1 MPFYRGW
8 LSGLPVNC
16 RPGYR
21 VGWFRLVL
29 LVLLLHE
36 GVGPSVGLALESD
49 HASVVDGA
57 VDDRGGHVG
66 VSEHASP
73 SGELD
78 VRGVDDG
85 LGLVRVGDDLEE
97 EPAALLV
104 YGHVA
109 ELVDDE
115 EPCLAYGLQFPVEF
129 ALRAGAQEAHDQ
141 ARGGEEPHRHAPA
154 ACLAAQRD
162 GEMGLAGAGRAE
174 HDHVLRPVEE
184 SEVLESAPSPVRRH
198 AHVLPIVAVEF
209 LGGREPRLPE
219 QARAFGRLVCD
230 RIKVFTVGTCS

>member
-1 MPFYRGW
+1 MVLGRKGMTTPVRVRQSIRQCVLSSVGVPFYRGW

-115 EPCLAYGLQFPVEF
+115 EPCLWIAVPCRVRPPHW
-129 ALRAGAQEAHDQ
+129 RAG
-141 ARGGEEPHRHAPA
+141 
-154 ACLAAQRD
+154 
-162 GEMGLAGAGRAE
+162 GA
-174 HDHVLRPVEE
+174 
-184 SEVLESAPSPVRRH
+184 
-198 AHVLPIVAVEF
+198 
-209 LGGREPRLPE
+209 
-219 QARAFGRLVCD
+219 
-230 RIKVFTVGTCS
+230 

>member
-8 LSGLPVNC
+8 LSGVPVNC

-57 VDDRGGHVG
+57 VDDRGSHVG

-162 GEMGLAGAGRAE
+162 DEMGLAGAGRAE
-174 HDHVLRPVEE
+174 HDHGLATACWTI
-184 SEVLESAPSPVRRH
+184 L
-198 AHVLPIVAVEF
+198 
-209 LGGREPRLPE
+209 
-219 QARAFGRLVCD
+219 
-230 RIKVFTVGTCS
+230 